1 MAVEPTELSSVLRGS
16 GHRVTGPR
24 RVVWDVLCNARRHLT
39 AEEVAER
46 ARASDPA
53 INRSSVYR
61 SLGLFSDLGIAREST
76 LGPGAASHWE
86 VAHPDDQ
93 FHLRCTVC
101 GRVQHHTGDLVGR
114 ISRHLADNHGFE
126 AQHVELVVAGTCADC
141 DSG

>member
-1 MAVEPTELSSVLRGS
+1 MVAATELTSVLRGS

-24 RVVWDVLCNARRHLT
+24 RVVWDVLCSARRHLT

-46 ARASDPA
+46 ARATDSA

-61 SLGLFSDLGIAREST
+61 SLGLFSELGIAREST
-76 LGPGAASHWE
+76 LGPGSASHWE

-101 GRVQHHTGDLVGR
+101 GRVQHHTGDLVSE
-114 ISRHLADNHGFE
+114 ISGHLSTQHDFE
-126 AQHVELVVAGTCADC
+126 AQHIELVVAGRCSDC
-141 DSG
+141 S